1 MPFAGIGPWVSR
13 QDMMRHTPRELV
25 SDLDEAFGRLLLKL
39 WPPKVTIERAS
50 VVVGLVAVL
59 GIAHRLGD
67 AQISLATFFV
77 VPCALAAWTLGFTP
91 GLLIALLSATVTLA
105 SDLATQPNA
114 QPAAIAINSALRFG
128 LYAVVAWG
136 AHMIGEL
143 LGHLYELS
151 ETDTLTGL
159 TNLCEFRERGSEEIR
174 RANRTQ
180 RAFTLVVL
188 DLDDF
193 KAVNDTQGHAA
204 GDAVLKR
211 VGAVMKSSLRDIDTP
226 ARIGG
231 DEFAILLPETDA
243 DGARAAML
251 TLRTA
256 LKAEFARMKHP
267 LTASIGAATFAQPPE
282 TFAEAVKQADE
293 LMYTVKNAAKD
304 SVAQRTFPAP

>member
-1 MPFAGIGPWVSR
+1 MV
-13 QDMMRHTPRELV
+13 L
-25 SDLDEAFGRLLLKL
+25 DLNEAVGRLLLKL
-39 WPPKVTIERAS
+39 WPPKVTVERTGI
-50 VVVGLVAVL
+50 VVGLVAVL

-91 GLLIALLSATVTLA
+91 GVLIALLSATITLA
-105 SDLATQPNA
+105 TDLATQPNA
-114 QPAAIAINSALRFG
+114 QPATLAINSALRFG
-128 LYAVVAWG
+128 LYTAVAWG

-143 LGHLYELS
+143 LCRLHESS

-159 TNLCEFRERGSEEIR
+159 TNLREFRERGSEEIR
-174 RANRTQ
+174 RTNRTQ
-180 RAFTLVVL
+180 RSFTLVML

-193 KAVNDTQGHAA
+193 KAVNDTRGHAA

-211 VGAVMKSSLRDIDTP
+211 VGAALKSSLRDIDTP

-243 DGARAAML
+243 EGARAAMQ

-256 LKAEFARMKHP
+256 LTAEFVQMKHP

-282 TFAEAVKQADE
+282 TFAEAMKRADE
-293 LMYTVKNAAKD
+293 LMYTVKNATKD
-304 SVAQRTFPAP
+304 SIAQKTFPAT